1 VNPRF
6 SSRSPGIG
14 SPTRL
19 PFEFTRGSPR
29 WRPRLLVLLLCA
41 LAFVV
46 QAPLTGQGGATSKA
60 QGGARPSSPPI
71 VIKGGT
77 VLTITKGT
85 IPNGVV
91 VIRDGKIAAVGANI
105 EIPPGA
111 EVVDATGK
119 FVTPGI
125 IDQHSHIAEDSTNEG
140 GTTVSSMTRIDDV
153 LDPNDINI
161 SRDLAGGLT
170 IATIQHGSANPIG
183 GTNTIIKLRWG
194 KKRAED
200 LVFDAG
206 LPGLKFA
213 LGENPKQMQR
223 GGAPTGPGRYPAS
236 RPGVEYVI
244 REAFTRAKTYQ
255 RAWQDYERRKK
266 AGEDVLAPR
275 RDLQLEPL
283 VEVMEGKRPAHVHAY
298 RSDEML
304 MKLRVAEEF
313 GFKVCTFEHGLEG
326 YKIAKE
332 LAAHGAAVGTFA
344 DWWGYKVEA
353 IDAIPYNAAIM
364 MRKGVLVAI
373 NSDSAEHARRLNTE
387 AAKCMKWGGLTEDE
401 ALSMVTINPAKMLR
415 LDKRVGSLEAG
426 KDADVVIWNRHPLS
440 AYTTAERVY
449 IDGTLYY
456 DRKLDEQRVAELQK
470 EKEALLAAERGP
482 RKTTTAP
489 DATAPATPLVRDPF
503 GAEARNLQVSKGRN
517 GHDQV
522 STVGTELQLGAAE
535 TTASAARSSLAPVMK
550 PTSQPK
556 GVIAITNARIF
567 PVTKPAIER
576 GTIVIHDGRI
586 EAVGANV
593 TPPQGA
599 KIIDVAGADVYPGWI
614 NAKTTIG
621 LAEPGPSG
629 YQDTTEMLDYNPQLR
644 TVVAY
649 HNDSEA
655 IPVARAA
662 GVTTVATFPSGGMLG
677 GQVPVMNLDGWTWE
691 ESVIEPIAGVTFQF
705 PGVGGGGRGGSAM
718 PAPEGAP
725 ERTYEDL
732 KKERDARLDKLAR
745 LFDQARAYAK
755 AAGPNRETD
764 WVLEALVPVVERRIP
779 LYTIAS
785 REQDIKDAVAFAD
798 RANVK
803 IVICS
808 GPEAAFVAP
817 LLKEKNIPVILGP
830 ILTLPTREDLS
841 HAASY
846 MAAGEL
852 ARAGVKFAFATGD
865 NANVRQVPYN
875 AAHSVAWGLPRD
887 EAIKAL
893 TINAA
898 EILGVADR
906 LGSIEPGKIANLLV
920 AKGDPLEERTEVTHV
935 FINGQ
940 AISLDN
946 KHLALYERYMKRQ

>member
-1 VNPRF
+1 ML
-6 SSRSPGIG
+6 RSPA
-14 SPTRL
+14 L
-19 PFEFTRGSPR
+19 AA
-29 WRPRLLVLLLCA
+29 LVLVAA
-41 LAFVV
+41 LAWAY
-46 QAPLTGQGGATSKA
+46 APLSGAAGPQVKTPAGQAAKA
-60 QGGARPSSPPI
+60 PADTQPAKAAARPSPPPI

-77 VLTITKGT
+77 VFTITHGT
-85 IPNGVV
+85 IPNGIV
-91 VIRDGKIAAVGANI
+91 VIRDGKIAAVGANVD
-105 EIPPGA
+105 IPAGA
-111 EVVDATGK
+111 DVVDATGR

-125 IDQHSHIAEDSTNEG
+125 VDQHSHIAEDSTNEG
-140 GTTVSSMTRIDDV
+140 GTTVSSMTNIIDV

-161 SRDLAGGLT
+161 YRDLAGGLT
-170 IATIQHGSANPIG
+170 VANILHGSANPIG

-194 KKRAED
+194 KARAED

-213 LGENPKQMQR
+213 LGENPKDMPR
-223 GGAPTGPGRYPAS
+223 PGAATGPSRYPLS

-244 REAFTRAKTYQ
+244 REAFTRARAYQ
-255 RAWQDYERRKK
+255 KAWQDYERRRK

-283 VEVMEGKRPAHVHAY
+283 VEVMEGKRLAHVHAY

-304 MKLRVAEEF
+304 MMLRVAEEF
-313 GFKVCTFEHGLEG
+313 GFKVCSFEHGLEG

-353 IDAIPYNAAIM
+353 IDAIPYAAAIM

-401 ALSMVTINPAKMLR
+401 ALSMVTINPAKILHV
-415 LDKRVGSLEAG
+415 DKRIGSLEAG
-426 KDADVVIWNRHPLS
+426 KDADLVIWTRHPLS
-440 AYTTAERVY
+440 AYTTADRVY

-456 DRKLDEQRVAELQK
+456 DRKADEQRVAELQK
-470 EKEALLAAERGP
+470 EKEALLAAERGQQ
-482 RKTTTAP
+482 KTTTAP
-489 DATAPATPLVRDPF
+489 DGDTPPGHD
-503 GAEARNLQVSKGRN
+503 

-522 STVGTELQLGAAE
+522 STVGPELPFDFAQGRQLGAAE

-550 PTSQPK
+550 PTSAPR
-556 GVIAITNARIF
+556 GVIAITNAKIF

-576 GTIVIHDGRI
+576 GTIVIRDGRI
-586 EAVGANV
+586 EAVGENI

-599 KIIDVAGADVYPGWI
+599 RIFDVAGAEVYPGWI

-621 LAEPGPSG
+621 LSEPGPSG

-662 GVTTVATFPSGGMLG
+662 GVTTVATFPSGGLLG

-691 ESVIEPIAGVTFQF
+691 ESVVEPVAGVTFQF
-705 PGVGGGGRGGSAM
+705 PGVGGGGRGGLAA
-718 PAPEGAP
+718 PAEGAQ

-732 KKERDARLDKLAR
+732 KRDRDARLDKLAR

-764 WVLEALVPVVERRIP
+764 WTLEALVPIVERRMP
-779 LYTIAS
+779 LYTVAA
-785 REQDIKDAVAFAD
+785 REQDIKDAIAFAE

-817 LLKEKNIPVILGP
+817 LLEEKNIPVILGP

-875 AAHSVAWGLPRD
+875 AAHSVAWGLARD

-906 LGSIEPGKIANLLV
+906 LGSIEPGKVANLLV
-920 AKGDPLEERTEVTHV
+920 ARGDPLEERTEVTHV

>member
-1 VNPRF
+1 ML
-6 SSRSPGIG
+6 RSPA
-14 SPTRL
+14 L
-19 PFEFTRGSPR
+19 AA
-29 WRPRLLVLLLCA
+29 LVLVAA
-41 LAFVV
+41 LAWAH
-46 QAPLTGQGGATSKA
+46 APLSGAAGPQVKA
-60 QGGARPSSPPI
+60 PARQAAKAPADTQPARAAARPSPPPI

-77 VLTITKGT
+77 VFTITHGT
-85 IPNGVV
+85 IPNGIV
-91 VIRDGKIAAVGANI
+91 VIRDGKIAAVGANVD
-105 EIPPGA
+105 IPAGA
-111 EVVDATGK
+111 DVVDATGR

-125 IDQHSHIAEDSTNEG
+125 VDQHSHIAEDSTNEG
-140 GTTVSSMTRIDDV
+140 GTTVSSMTNIIDV
-153 LDPNDINI
+153 LDPSDINI
-161 SRDLAGGLT
+161 YRDLAGGLT
-170 IATIQHGSANPIG
+170 VANILHGSANPIG

-194 KKRAED
+194 KTRAED

-213 LGENPKQMQR
+213 LGENPKDMPR
-223 GGAPTGPGRYPAS
+223 PGAAATGPSRYPLS

-244 REAFTRAKTYQ
+244 REAFTRARAYQ
-255 RAWQDYERRKK
+255 KAWQDYERRRK

-283 VEVMEGKRPAHVHAY
+283 VEVMEGKRLAHVHAY

-304 MKLRVAEEF
+304 MMLRVAEEF
-313 GFKVCTFEHGLEG
+313 GFKVCSFEHGLEG

-344 DWWGYKVEA
+344 DWWGYKMEA
-353 IDAIPYNAAIM
+353 IDAIPYAAAIM

-401 ALSMVTINPAKMLR
+401 ALSMVTINPAKILHV
-415 LDKRVGSLEAG
+415 DKRIGSLEAG
-426 KDADVVIWNRHPLS
+426 KDADLVIWTRHPLS
-440 AYTTAERVY
+440 AYTTADRVY

-456 DRKLDEQRVAELQK
+456 DRKADEQRVADLQK
-470 EKEALLAAERGP
+470 EKEALLAAERGQ

-489 DATAPATPLVRDPF
+489 DGDTPLGHD
-503 GAEARNLQVSKGRN
+503 

-522 STVGTELQLGAAE
+522 STVGTELPFDFAQGRQLGAAE
-535 TTASAARSSLAPVMK
+535 TTASAARSSLAPAMK

-556 GVIAITNARIF
+556 GVIAITNAKIF
-567 PVTKPAIER
+567 PVTKPPIER
-576 GTIVIHDGRI
+576 GTIVIRDGRI
-586 EAVGANV
+586 EAVGANI

-599 KIIDVAGADVYPGWI
+599 RIVDVAGAEVYPGWI

-621 LAEPGPSG
+621 LSEPGPSG

-662 GVTTVATFPSGGMLG
+662 GVTTVATFPSGGLLG

-691 ESVIEPIAGVTFQF
+691 ESVVEPVAGVTFQF
-705 PGVGGGGRGGSAM
+705 PGVGGGGRGGLAA
-718 PAPEGAP
+718 PAEGAQ

-732 KKERDARLDKLAR
+732 KRDRDARLDKLAR

-764 WVLEALVPVVERRIP
+764 WTLEALVPIVERRMP
-779 LYTIAS
+779 LYTVTS
-785 REQDIKDAVAFAD
+785 REQDIKDAIAFAE

-817 LLKEKNIPVILGP
+817 LLEEKNIPVILGP

-875 AAHSVAWGLPRD
+875 AAHSVAWGLARD

-906 LGSIEPGKIANLLV
+906 LGSIEPGKVANLLV
-920 AKGDPLEERTEVTHV
+920 ARGDPLEERTEVTHV

>member
-19 PFEFTRGSPR
+19 PFEFTQGSPR

-41 LAFVV
+41 LAFAA

-60 QGGARPSSPPI
+60 QGGAKPSSLPI

-161 SRDLAGGLT
+161 YRDLAGGLT

-283 VEVMEGKRPAHVHAY
+283 VEVMEGKRLVHVHAY

-304 MKLRVAEEF
+304 MMLRVAEEF

-415 LDKRVGSLEAG
+415 LDKRVGSLEVG

-470 EKEALLAAERGP
+470 EKEALLAAERGQ
-482 RKTTTAP
+482 RRTTSLSGSAASL
-489 DATAPATPLVRDPF
+489 ATPVDRPAPAPPAGHAAVDQSAP
-503 GAEARNLQVSKGRN
+503 QVG
-517 GHDQV
+517 
-522 STVGTELQLGAAE
+522 
-535 TTASAARSSLAPVMK
+535 SLAGSNLAPRMRPV
-550 PTSQPK
+550 SQPR
-556 GVIAITNARIF
+556 GVVAITNARIF

-599 KIIDVAGADVYPGWI
+599 KIIDVAGAEVYPGWI

-662 GVTTVATFPSGGMLG
+662 GVTTIATFPSGGMLG

-705 PGVGGGGRGGSAM
+705 PGVGGGGRGGAAM

>member
-1 VNPRF
+1 ML
-6 SSRSPGIG
+6 RSPA
-14 SPTRL
+14 L
-19 PFEFTRGSPR
+19 AA
-29 WRPRLLVLLLCA
+29 LVLIAA
-41 LAFVV
+41 LAWAY
-46 QAPLTGQGGATSKA
+46 APLSGA
-60 QGGARPSSPPI
+60 ARPQVKAPARQAANVPADTQPAKAAVRPSPPPI

-77 VLTITKGT
+77 VFTITHGT
-85 IPNGVV
+85 IPNGIV
-91 VIRDGKIAAVGANI
+91 VIRDGKIAAVGANVD
-105 EIPPGA
+105 IPAGA
-111 EVVDATGK
+111 DVVDATGR

-125 IDQHSHIAEDSTNEG
+125 VDQHSHIAEDSTNEG
-140 GTTVSSMTRIDDV
+140 GTTVSSMTNIIDV

-161 SRDLAGGLT
+161 YRDLAGGLT
-170 IATIQHGSANPIG
+170 VANILHGSANPIG

-194 KKRAED
+194 KTRAED

-213 LGENPKQMQR
+213 LGENPKDMPR
-223 GGAPTGPGRYPAS
+223 PGAATGPSRYPLS

-244 REAFTRAKTYQ
+244 REAFTRARAYQ
-255 RAWQDYERRKK
+255 KAWQDYERRRK

-283 VEVMEGKRPAHVHAY
+283 VEVMEGKRLAHVHAY

-304 MKLRVAEEF
+304 MMLRVAEEF
-313 GFKVCTFEHGLEG
+313 GFKVCSFEHGLEG

-353 IDAIPYNAAIM
+353 IDAIPYAAAIM

-401 ALSMVTINPAKMLR
+401 ALSMVTINPAKILHV
-415 LDKRVGSLEAG
+415 DKRIGSLEAG
-426 KDADVVIWNRHPLS
+426 KDADLVIWTRHPLS
-440 AYTTAERVY
+440 AYTTADRVY

-456 DRKLDEQRVAELQK
+456 DRKADEQRVTELQK
-470 EKEALLAAERGP
+470 EKEALLAAERGQ

-489 DATAPATPLVRDPF
+489 DATAPATPLVREP
-503 GAEARNLQVSKGRN
+503 
-517 GHDQV
+517 
-522 STVGTELQLGAAE
+522 AA
-535 TTASAARSSLAPVMK
+535 AAPSPSRSSLAPVLK
-550 PTSQPK
+550 PTSPPK
-556 GVIAITNARIF
+556 GLIAITNAKIF

-576 GTIVIHDGRI
+576 GTIVIRDGRI
-586 EAVGANV
+586 EAVGENI
-593 TPPQGA
+593 TPPRGA
-599 KIIDVAGADVYPGWI
+599 RIVDVAGAEVYPGWI

-621 LAEPGPSG
+621 LSEPGPSG

-662 GVTTVATFPSGGMLG
+662 GVTTVATFPSGGLLG

-691 ESVIEPIAGVTFQF
+691 ESVVEPVAGVTFQF
-705 PGVGGGGRGGSAM
+705 PGVGGGGRGGVAA
-718 PAPEGAP
+718 PAEGAQ

-732 KKERDARLDKLAR
+732 KRDRDARLDKLAR

-764 WVLEALVPVVERRIP
+764 WTLEALVPIVERRMP
-779 LYTIAS
+779 LYTVAA
-785 REQDIKDAVAFAD
+785 REQDIKDAIAFAE

-875 AAHSVAWGLPRD
+875 AAHSVAWGLARD

-906 LGSIEPGKIANLLV
+906 LGSIEPGKVANLLV
-920 AKGDPLEERTEVTHV
+920 ARGDPLEERTEVTHV

>member
-1 VNPRF
+1 MNQRML
-6 SSRSPGIG
+6 RSPA
-14 SPTRL
+14 L
-19 PFEFTRGSPR
+19 AA
-29 WRPRLLVLLLCA
+29 LVLGAA
-41 LAFVV
+41 LAWAH
-46 QAPLTGQGGATSKA
+46 APLSGTAGPQVKA
-60 QGGARPSSPPI
+60 PARQAAKAPADTQPAKAAVRPSPPPI

-77 VLTITKGT
+77 VFTITHGT
-85 IPNGVV
+85 IPNGIV
-91 VIRDGKIAAVGANI
+91 VIRDGRIAAAGANVD
-105 EIPPGA
+105 IPPGA
-111 EVVDATGK
+111 DVVDATGR

-125 IDQHSHIAEDSTNEG
+125 VDQHSHIAEDSTNEG
-140 GTTVSSMTRIDDV
+140 GTTVSSMTNIIDV
-153 LDPNDINI
+153 LDPSDVNI
-161 SRDLAGGLT
+161 YRDLAGGLT
-170 IATIQHGSANPIG
+170 VANILHGSANPIG

-194 KKRAED
+194 KTRAED

-213 LGENPKQMQR
+213 LGENPKDMPR
-223 GGAPTGPGRYPAS
+223 PGATPAGPSRYPLS

-244 REAFTRAKTYQ
+244 REAFTRARAYQ
-255 RAWQDYERRKK
+255 KAWQDYERRRK

-283 VEVMEGKRPAHVHAY
+283 VEVMEGRRLAHVHAY

-304 MKLRVAEEF
+304 MMLRVAEEF
-313 GFKVCTFEHGLEG
+313 GFKVCSFEHGLEG

-353 IDAIPYNAAIM
+353 IDAIPYAAAIM

-401 ALSMVTINPAKMLR
+401 ALSMVTINPAKILHV
-415 LDKRVGSLEAG
+415 DKRIGSLEAG
-426 KDADVVIWNRHPLS
+426 KDADLVIWTRHPLS
-440 AYTTAERVY
+440 AYTTADRVY

-456 DRKLDEQRVAELQK
+456 DRKADEQRVAELQK
-470 EKEALLAAERGP
+470 EKEALLAAERGQ

-489 DATAPATPLVRDPF
+489 DATAPAAPLVRDPSR
-503 GAEARNLQVSKGRN
+503 AEARNLQVSN
-517 GHDQV
+517 GHNGDDQ
-522 STVGTELQLGAAE
+522 AA
-535 TTASAARSSLAPVMK
+535 AAAPSPSGSRLAPAMK
-550 PTSQPK
+550 PTSPPK
-556 GVIAITNARIF
+556 GVIAITNAKIF

-576 GTIVIHDGRI
+576 GTIVIRDGRI
-586 EAVGANV
+586 EAVGANI

-599 KIIDVAGADVYPGWI
+599 RIVDVAGAEVYPGWI

-621 LAEPGPSG
+621 LSEPGPSG

-662 GVTTVATFPSGGMLG
+662 GVTNVATFPSGGLLG

-691 ESVIEPIAGVTFQF
+691 ESVVEPVAGVTFQF
-705 PGVGGGGRGGSAM
+705 PGVGGRGGLAT
-718 PAPEGAP
+718 PAEGAQ

-732 KKERDARLDKLAR
+732 KRDRDARLDKLAR

-764 WVLEALVPVVERRIP
+764 WTLEALVPIVERRMP
-779 LYTIAS
+779 LYTVAS
-785 REQDIKDAVAFAD
+785 REQDIKDAIAFAE

-817 LLKEKNIPVILGP
+817 LLEEKNIPVILGP

-875 AAHSVAWGLPRD
+875 AAHSVAWGLARD

-906 LGSIEPGKIANLLV
+906 LGSIEPGKVANLLV
-920 AKGDPLEERTEVTHV
+920 ARGDPLEERTEVTHV